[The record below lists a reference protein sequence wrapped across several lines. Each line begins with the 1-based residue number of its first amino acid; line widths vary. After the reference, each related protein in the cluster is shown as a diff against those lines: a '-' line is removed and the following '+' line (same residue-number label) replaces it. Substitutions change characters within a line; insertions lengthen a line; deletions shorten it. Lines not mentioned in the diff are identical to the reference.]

1 MTSTDEHRQ
10 IMSPS
15 GAGEG
20 EQKTEFHAL
29 ALDLGSSSVR
39 AVLGSYRQGV
49 VSTEEVFRL
58 HHQAV
63 DDHGTLTWDL
73 ERIMDGVRRSIAMA
87 TQRLGRAPDSIGI
100 DTWGVDYGLLDAQ
113 GELLRAP
120 RAYRDRRMAR
130 WAADLDR
137 ALPAETAWQETGIL
151 PQQINTVYQL
161 YADLRQEPDLIER
174 VDRFLPLP
182 DLVAHLLGAPAQS
195 GRAIASTT
203 GLASPGARDWSAHV
217 LQAAGIPEGWMPPL
231 VDDATVAGTTSEGIS
246 IVRPGGHDTA
256 CAVHA
261 LGLAGDEVRLFI
273 SSGSWSLIGA
283 AVPSP
288 ILDGAALRAG
298 LTNEV
303 RTDGGIRL
311 LRNLT
316 GFWLLQ
322 ECQRSWNEPDTGA
335 LVEAAGECASLG
347 VVIDP
352 DDELFASPG
361 DMPAKIARWCRDH
374 YAVEPEGPAQT
385 VRLILESLACAHA
398 AYAQGLQDV
407 VGDLLDP
414 ASPIHLVGGGAR
426 NSLLPA
432 MTAAAC
438 NRRVVVGTPEASALG
453 NILAQLEATG
463 AVEPASRGEVLRR
476 SVRLVDV
483 EPSDSIVPPS
493 AFDVMRERLLN
504 ATVR

>member
-1 MTSTDEHRQ
+1 MTSTDEH
-10 IMSPS
+10 
-15 GAGEG
+15 
-20 EQKTEFHAL
+20 HAL

-39 AVLGSYRQGV
+39 AVLGSYRQGAI
-49 VSTEEVFRL
+49 STEEVFRL

-73 ERIMDGVRRSIAMA
+73 ERIMDGARRSIVEV
-87 TQRLGRAPDSIGI
+87 TERLGRAPDSIGI

-120 RAYRDRRMAR
+120 RAYRDGRMAR
-130 WAADLDR
+130 WATDLDR
-137 ALPAETAWQETGIL
+137 AISPETAWRATGIL

-161 YADLRQEPDLIER
+161 YADLRQEPDLVDR

-182 DLVAHLLGAPAQS
+182 DLVAHLLGAPAKA

-203 GLASPGARDWSAHV
+203 GLASPGARHWASQV
-217 LQAAGIPEGWMPPL
+217 LEATGIPERWMPPL
-231 VDDATVAGTTSEGIS
+231 VDDATVAGTTPEGIT

-261 LGLAGDEVRLFI
+261 LGLRGDEVRLFI

-283 AVPSP
+283 VVPRP
-288 ILDGAALRAG
+288 VLDEAALRAG

-322 ECQRSWNEPDTGA
+322 ECQRSWDEPDTGA
-335 LVEAAGECASLG
+335 LVKAAGECTSLG

-476 SVRLVDV
+476 SARLVDV
-483 EPSDSIVPPS
+483 EPTDSIVDPS
-493 AFDVMRERLLN
+493 TFDAMRERLLN
-504 ATVR
+504 VTTG

>member
-1 MTSTDEHRQ
+1 MTSTDEH
-10 IMSPS
+10 
-15 GAGEG
+15 
-20 EQKTEFHAL
+20 HAL

-49 VSTEEVFRL
+49 ISTEEVFRL
-58 HHQAV
+58 HHQVV
-63 DDHGTLTWDL
+63 DDQGTLTWDL
-73 ERIMDGVRRSIAMA
+73 ERIMDGARRSIVEA
-87 TQRLGRAPDSIGI
+87 TGRLGRAPDSIGI

-120 RAYRDRRMAR
+120 RAYRDGRMAR
-130 WAADLDR
+130 WAADLDQAISPEAAWR
-137 ALPAETAWQETGIL
+137 ATGIL

-161 YADLRQEPDLIER
+161 YADLRQEPDLVDR

-182 DLVAHLLGAPAQS
+182 DLVAYLLGAPAGA

-203 GLASPGARDWSAHV
+203 GLASPGARHWAPQV
-217 LQAAGIPEGWMPPL
+217 LETTGIPERWMPPL
-231 VDDATVAGTTSEGIS
+231 VDDATVAGTTPEGIT

-261 LGLAGDEVRLFI
+261 LGLRGDEARLFI

-283 AVPSP
+283 VVPHP
-288 ILDGAALRAG
+288 VLDEAALRVG

-322 ECQRSWNEPDTGA
+322 ECQRSWDEPDTGA
-335 LVEAAGECASLG
+335 LVKAAGECTSLG

-352 DDELFASPG
+352 DDALFATPG
-361 DMPAKIARWCRDH
+361 DMPAKIAHWCRDH
-374 YAVEPEGPAQT
+374 YAVEPEGSAQT

-398 AYAQGLQDV
+398 AYAQGLQNV
-407 VGDLLDP
+407 VGDLLAP

-463 AVEPASRGEVLRR
+463 AVEPGSRGEVLRR
-476 SVRLVDV
+476 SVSLVDV
-483 EPSDSIVPPS
+483 DPSDSIVPPG
-493 AFDVMRERLLN
+493 AFDIMRERLLN

>member
-1 MTSTDEHRQ
+1 MTSTDEH
-10 IMSPS
+10 
-15 GAGEG
+15 
-20 EQKTEFHAL
+20 HAL

-39 AVLGSYRQGV
+39 AVLGSYRQGAI
-49 VSTEEVFRL
+49 STEEVFRL

-73 ERIMDGVRRSIAMA
+73 ERIMDGARRSIVEA
-87 TQRLGRAPDSIGI
+87 TERLGRAPDSIGI

-120 RAYRDRRMAR
+120 RAYRDGRMAR
-130 WAADLDR
+130 WATDLDR
-137 ALPAETAWQETGIL
+137 AISPEAAWRATGIL

-161 YADLRQEPDLIER
+161 YADLRQEPDLIGR
-174 VDRFLPLP
+174 VARFLPLP
-182 DLVAHLLGAPAQS
+182 DLVAHLLGAPVQA

-203 GLASPGARDWSAHV
+203 GLASPGAREWSARV
-217 LQAAGIPEGWMPPL
+217 LQAAEIPEEWMPPL
-231 VDDATVAGTTSEGIS
+231 VDDATVAGTTPEGIT

-288 ILDGAALRAG
+288 VLDAAALRAG

-322 ECQRSWNEPDTGA
+322 ECQRAWNEPDTGA
-335 LVEAAGECASLG
+335 LVEAAGDCASIG

-361 DMPAKIARWCRDH
+361 DMPAKIAQWCRSH
-374 YAVEPEGPAQT
+374 YKVAPEGPAQT

-463 AVEPASRGEVLRR
+463 TVEPASRGEVLRR

-483 EPSDSIVPPS
+483 EPSDSIVDPS
-493 AFDVMRERLLN
+493 TFDAMRERLLN
-504 ATVR
+504 VTAG

>member
-1 MTSTDEHRQ
+1 MTSTDEH
-10 IMSPS
+10 
-15 GAGEG
+15 
-20 EQKTEFHAL
+20 HAL

-39 AVLGSYRQGV
+39 AVLGSYRQGAI
-49 VSTEEVFRL
+49 STEEVFRL

-73 ERIMDGVRRSIAMA
+73 ERIMDGARRSIVEV
-87 TQRLGRAPDSIGI
+87 TERLGRAPDSIGI

-120 RAYRDRRMAR
+120 RAYRDGRMAR
-130 WAADLDR
+130 WATDLDR
-137 ALPAETAWQETGIL
+137 AISPETAWRATGIL

-161 YADLRQEPDLIER
+161 YADLRQEPDLVDR

-182 DLVAHLLGAPAQS
+182 DLVAHLLGAPAKA

-203 GLASPGARDWSAHV
+203 GLASPGARHWASQV
-217 LQAAGIPEGWMPPL
+217 LEATGIPERWMPPL

-261 LGLAGDEVRLFI
+261 LGLRGDEVRLFI

-283 AVPSP
+283 VVPRP
-288 ILDGAALRAG
+288 VLDEAALRAG

-322 ECQRSWNEPDTGA
+322 ECQRSWDEPDTGA
-335 LVEAAGECASLG
+335 LVKAAGECTSLG

-398 AYAQGLQDV
+398 AYAQGLQNV
-407 VGDLLDP
+407 VGDLLDS

-476 SVRLVDV
+476 SARLVDV
-483 EPSDSIVPPS
+483 EPTDSIVDPS
-493 AFDVMRERLLN
+493 TFDAMRERLLN
-504 ATVR
+504 VTTG

>member
-1 MTSTDEHRQ
+1 MTSTDEH
-10 IMSPS
+10 
-15 GAGEG
+15 
-20 EQKTEFHAL
+20 HAL

-39 AVLGSYRQGV
+39 AVLGSYRQGA

-100 DTWGVDYGLLDAQ
+100 DTWGVDYGLLDAH

-137 ALPAETAWQETGIL
+137 ALPVEAAWRETGIL

-161 YADLRQEPDLIER
+161 YADLRQEPDLVDR

-182 DLVAHLLGAPAQS
+182 DLVAHLLGAPAEA

-203 GLASPGARDWSAHV
+203 GLASPGARHWASQV
-217 LQAAGIPEGWMPPL
+217 LEATGIPERWMPPL
-231 VDDATVAGTTSEGIS
+231 VDDATVAGMTPEGIT

-261 LGLAGDEVRLFI
+261 LGLRGDEVRLFI

-283 AVPSP
+283 VVPHP
-288 ILDGAALRAG
+288 VLDEAAPRAG

-335 LVEAAGECASLG
+335 LVKAAGECSSLG

>member
-1 MTSTDEHRQ
+1 MTSTDEH
-10 IMSPS
+10 
-15 GAGEG
+15 
-20 EQKTEFHAL
+20 HAL

-39 AVLGSYRQGV
+39 AVLGSYRQGAI
-49 VSTEEVFRL
+49 STEEVFRL

-73 ERIMDGVRRSIAMA
+73 ERIMDGARRSIVEV
-87 TQRLGRAPDSIGI
+87 TERLGRAPDSIGI

-120 RAYRDRRMAR
+120 RAYRDGRMAR
-130 WAADLDR
+130 WATDLDR
-137 ALPAETAWQETGIL
+137 AISPETAWRATGIL

-161 YADLRQEPDLIER
+161 YADLRQEPDLVDR
-174 VDRFLPLP
+174 VDRFLLLP
-182 DLVAHLLGAPAQS
+182 DLVAHLLGAPAKA

-203 GLASPGARDWSAHV
+203 GLASPGARHWASQV
-217 LQAAGIPEGWMPPL
+217 LEATGIPERWMPPL
-231 VDDATVAGTTSEGIS
+231 VDDATVAGTTPEGIT

-261 LGLAGDEVRLFI
+261 LGLRGDEVRLFI

-283 AVPSP
+283 VVPRP
-288 ILDGAALRAG
+288 VLDEAALRAG

-322 ECQRSWNEPDTGA
+322 ECQRSWDEPDTGA
-335 LVEAAGECASLG
+335 LVKAAGECTSLG

-476 SVRLVDV
+476 SARLVDV
-483 EPSDSIVPPS
+483 EPTDSIVDPS
-493 AFDVMRERLLN
+493 TFDAMRERLLN
-504 ATVR
+504 VTTG

>member
-1 MTSTDEHRQ
+1 MTSTDEH
-10 IMSPS
+10 
-15 GAGEG
+15 
-20 EQKTEFHAL
+20 HAL

-49 VSTEEVFRL
+49 ISTEEVFRL
-58 HHQAV
+58 HHQVV
-63 DDHGTLTWDL
+63 DDQGTLTWDL
-73 ERIMDGVRRSIAMA
+73 ERIMDGARRSIVEA
-87 TQRLGRAPDSIGI
+87 TERLGRAPDSIGI

-120 RAYRDRRMAR
+120 RAYRDGRMAR
-130 WAADLDR
+130 WATDLDR
-137 ALPAETAWQETGIL
+137 AISPEAAWRATGIL

-161 YADLRQEPDLIER
+161 YADLRQEPDLVDR

-182 DLVAHLLGAPAQS
+182 DLVAHLLGAPVEA

-203 GLASPGARDWSAHV
+203 GLASPGARHWASQV
-217 LQAAGIPEGWMPPL
+217 LEATGIPERWMPPL
-231 VDDATVAGTTSEGIS
+231 VDDATVAGMTPEGIT

-261 LGLAGDEVRLFI
+261 LGLRGDEVRLFI

-335 LVEAAGECASLG
+335 LVEAAGQCASLG

-352 DDELFASPG
+352 DDELFSTPG
-361 DMPAKIARWCRDH
+361 DMPDKIAQWCRSH
-374 YAVEPEGPAQT
+374 YKVAPEGPAQT

>member
-1 MTSTDEHRQ
+1 MTSTDEH
-10 IMSPS
+10 
-15 GAGEG
+15 
-20 EQKTEFHAL
+20 HAL

-49 VSTEEVFRL
+49 ISTEEVFRL

-100 DTWGVDYGLLDAQ
+100 DTWGVDYGLLDAH

-137 ALPAETAWQETGIL
+137 ALPVEAAWRETGIL

-161 YADLRQEPDLIER
+161 YADLMQEPDLIDR

-182 DLVAHLLGAPAQS
+182 DLVAHLLGAPAQA

-203 GLASPGARDWSAHV
+203 GLASPGAREWSARV
-217 LQAAGIPEGWMPPL
+217 LQATGIPEGWMPPL
-231 VDDATVAGTTSEGIS
+231 VDDATVAGATPEGIT

-288 ILDGAALRAG
+288 VLDAAALRAG

-322 ECQRSWNEPDTGA
+322 ECQRAWNEPDTGA
-335 LVEAAGECASLG
+335 LVEAAGDCASLG

-352 DDELFASPG
+352 MMSSSPV
-361 DMPAKIARWCRDH
+361 PATCR
-374 YAVEPEGPAQT
+374 
-385 VRLILESLACAHA
+385 
-398 AYAQGLQDV
+398 
-407 VGDLLDP
+407 
-414 ASPIHLVGGGAR
+414 
-426 NSLLPA
+426 
-432 MTAAAC
+432 
-438 NRRVVVGTPEASALG
+438 
-453 NILAQLEATG
+453 
-463 AVEPASRGEVLRR
+463 RR
-476 SVRLVDV
+476 S
-483 EPSDSIVPPS
+483 PSGAAVTTRWLPRGRRRRSGSSSSRSPAPTPPTPRGCRTSS
-493 AFDVMRERLLN
+493 ATSWIRRHRSTWWEVGL
-504 ATVR
+504 ATASCRP

>member
-1 MTSTDEHRQ
+1 MTSTDEH
-10 IMSPS
+10 
-15 GAGEG
+15 
-20 EQKTEFHAL
+20 HAL

-39 AVLGSYRQGV
+39 AVLGSYRQGAI
-49 VSTEEVFRL
+49 STEEVFRL

-73 ERIMDGVRRSIAMA
+73 ERIMDGARRSIVEA
-87 TQRLGRAPDSIGI
+87 TERLGRAPDSIGI

-113 GELLRAP
+113 GTLLRAP
-120 RAYRDRRMAR
+120 RAYRDGRMAR

-137 ALPAETAWQETGIL
+137 AISPEAAWRETGVL

-161 YADLRQEPDLIER
+161 YADLREEPGLVDR

-182 DLVAHLLGAPAQS
+182 DLVSYLLGAPAEA

-203 GLASPGARDWSAHV
+203 GLASPGAQCWS
-217 LQAAGIPEGWMPPL
+217 PL
-231 VDDATVAGTTSEGIS
+231 VDDATVAGKTPEGIT

-261 LGLAGDEVRLFI
+261 LGLANDDVHLFI
-273 SSGSWSLIGA
+273 SSGSWSLIGVT
-283 AVPSP
+283 VPDP
-288 ILDGAALRAG
+288 VLDEATLRSG

-335 LVEAAGECASLG
+335 LVKAAGECASLG

-352 DDELFASPG
+352 DDALFATPG
-361 DMPAKIARWCRDH
+361 DMPGKIAQWCRDH
-374 YAVEPEGPAQT
+374 YKVAPEGPAQT

-398 AYAQGLQDV
+398 AYAQGLQNV

-463 AVEPASRGEVLRR
+463 TVDPASRGEVLRR

-483 EPSDSIVPPS
+483 EPSDSIVDPS
-493 AFDVMRERLLN
+493 TFDAMRERLLN
-504 ATVR
+504 VTAG

>member
-1 MTSTDEHRQ
+1 MTSTDEH
-10 IMSPS
+10 
-15 GAGEG
+15 
-20 EQKTEFHAL
+20 HAL

-39 AVLGSYRQGV
+39 AVLGSYRQGAI
-49 VSTEEVFRL
+49 STEEVFRL

-73 ERIMDGVRRSIAMA
+73 ERIMDGARRSIVEV
-87 TQRLGRAPDSIGI
+87 TERLGRAPDSIGI

-120 RAYRDRRMAR
+120 RAYRDGRMAR
-130 WAADLDR
+130 WATDLDR
-137 ALPAETAWQETGIL
+137 AISPETAWRATGIL

-161 YADLRQEPDLIER
+161 YADLRQEPDLVDR

-182 DLVAHLLGAPAQS
+182 DLVAHLLGAPAKA

-203 GLASPGARDWSAHV
+203 GLASPGARHWASQV
-217 LQAAGIPEGWMPPL
+217 LEATGIPERWMPPL
-231 VDDATVAGTTSEGIS
+231 VDDATVAGMTPEGIT

-261 LGLAGDEVRLFI
+261 LGLRGDEVRLFI

-283 AVPSP
+283 VVPHP
-288 ILDGAALRAG
+288 VLDEAALRAG

-322 ECQRSWNEPDTGA
+322 ECQRSWDEPDTGA
-335 LVEAAGECASLG
+335 LVKAAGECTSLG

-398 AYAQGLQDV
+398 AYAQGLQNV
-407 VGDLLDP
+407 VGDLLDS

-476 SVRLVDV
+476 SARLVDV
-483 EPSDSIVPPS
+483 EPTDSIVDPS
-493 AFDVMRERLLN
+493 TFDAMRERLLN
-504 ATVR
+504 VTTG

>member
-1 MTSTDEHRQ
+1 MTSTDEH
-10 IMSPS
+10 
-15 GAGEG
+15 
-20 EQKTEFHAL
+20 HAL

-39 AVLGSYRQGV
+39 AVLGSYRQGAI
-49 VSTEEVFRL
+49 STEEVFRL

-73 ERIMDGVRRSIAMA
+73 ERIMDGARRSIVEA
-87 TQRLGRAPDSIGI
+87 TERLGRAPDSIGI

-120 RAYRDRRMAR
+120 RAYRDGRMAR
-130 WAADLDR
+130 WATDLDR
-137 ALPAETAWQETGIL
+137 AISPEAAWRATGIL

-161 YADLRQEPDLIER
+161 YADLRQEPDLVDR

-182 DLVAHLLGAPAQS
+182 DLVAHLLGAPAEA

-203 GLASPGARDWSAHV
+203 GLASPGARHWASQV
-217 LQAAGIPEGWMPPL
+217 LEATGIPERWMPPL
-231 VDDATVAGTTSEGIS
+231 VDDATVAGMTPEGIT

-261 LGLAGDEVRLFI
+261 LGLRGDEVRLFI

-288 ILDGAALRAG
+288 VLDEAALRAG

-322 ECQRSWNEPDTGA
+322 ECQRAWSEPDTGA
-335 LVEAAGECASLG
+335 LVEAAGQCASLG

-352 DDELFASPG
+352 DDELFSTPG
-361 DMPAKIARWCRDH
+361 DMPDKIAQWCRSH
-374 YAVEPEGPAQT
+374 YKVAPEGPAQT

>member
-1 MTSTDEHRQ
+1 MTSTDEH
-10 IMSPS
+10 
-15 GAGEG
+15 
-20 EQKTEFHAL
+20 HAL

-49 VSTEEVFRL
+49 ISTEEVFRL

-73 ERIMDGVRRSIAMA
+73 ERIMDGARRSIVEV
-87 TQRLGRAPDSIGI
+87 TERLGRAPDSIGI

-120 RAYRDRRMAR
+120 RAYRDGRMAR
-130 WAADLDR
+130 WATDLDR
-137 ALPAETAWQETGIL
+137 AISPETAWRATGIL

-161 YADLRQEPDLIER
+161 YADLRQEPDLVDR
-174 VDRFLPLP
+174 VDRFLLLP
-182 DLVAHLLGAPAQS
+182 DLVAHLLGAPAKA

-203 GLASPGARDWSAHV
+203 GLASPGARHWASQV
-217 LQAAGIPEGWMPPL
+217 LEATGIPERWMPPL
-231 VDDATVAGTTSEGIS
+231 VDDATVAGTTPEGIT

-261 LGLAGDEVRLFI
+261 LGLRGDEVRLFI

-283 AVPSP
+283 VVPRP
-288 ILDGAALRAG
+288 VLDEAALRAG

-322 ECQRSWNEPDTGA
+322 ECQRSWDEPDTGA
-335 LVEAAGECASLG
+335 LVKAAGECTSLG

-398 AYAQGLQDV
+398 AYAQGLQNV

-476 SVRLVDV
+476 SARLVDV
-483 EPSDSIVPPS
+483 EPTDSIVDPS
-493 AFDVMRERLLN
+493 TFDAMRERLLN
-504 ATVR
+504 VTTG

>member
-1 MTSTDEHRQ
+1 MTSTDEH
-10 IMSPS
+10 
-15 GAGEG
+15 
-20 EQKTEFHAL
+20 HAL

-39 AVLGSYRQGV
+39 AVLGSYRQGAI
-49 VSTEEVFRL
+49 STEEVFRL

-73 ERIMDGVRRSIAMA
+73 ERIMNGARRSIVEV
-87 TQRLGRAPDSIGI
+87 TERLGRAPDSIGI

-120 RAYRDRRMAR
+120 RAYRDGRMAR
-130 WAADLDR
+130 WATDLDR
-137 ALPAETAWQETGIL
+137 AISPETAWRATGIL

-161 YADLRQEPDLIER
+161 YADLRQEPDLVDR
-174 VDRFLPLP
+174 VDRFLLLP
-182 DLVAHLLGAPAQS
+182 DLVAHLLGAPAKA

-203 GLASPGARDWSAHV
+203 GLASPGARHWASQV
-217 LQAAGIPEGWMPPL
+217 LEATGIPERWMPPL
-231 VDDATVAGTTSEGIS
+231 VDDATVAGTTPEGIT

-261 LGLAGDEVRLFI
+261 LGLRGDEVRLFI

-283 AVPSP
+283 VVPRP
-288 ILDGAALRAG
+288 VLDEAALRAG

-322 ECQRSWNEPDTGA
+322 ECQRSWDEPDTGA
-335 LVEAAGECASLG
+335 LVKAAGECTSLG

-476 SVRLVDV
+476 SARLVDV
-483 EPSDSIVPPS
+483 EPTDSIVDPS
-493 AFDVMRERLLN
+493 TFDAMRERLLN
-504 ATVR
+504 VTTG

>member
-1 MTSTDEHRQ
+1 MTSTDEH
-10 IMSPS
+10 
-15 GAGEG
+15 
-20 EQKTEFHAL
+20 HAL

-39 AVLGSYRQGV
+39 AVLGSYRQGAI
-49 VSTEEVFRL
+49 STEEVFRL

-73 ERIMDGVRRSIAMA
+73 ERIMDGARRSIVEA
-87 TQRLGRAPDSIGI
+87 TERLGRAPDSIGI

-120 RAYRDRRMAR
+120 RAYRDGRMAR
-130 WAADLDR
+130 WATDLDR
-137 ALPAETAWQETGIL
+137 AISPEAAWRATGIL

-161 YADLRQEPDLIER
+161 YADLRQEPDLVDR

-182 DLVAHLLGAPAQS
+182 DLVAHLLGAPAEA

-203 GLASPGARDWSAHV
+203 GLASPGARHWASQV
-217 LQAAGIPEGWMPPL
+217 LEATGIPERWMPPL
-231 VDDATVAGTTSEGIS
+231 VDDATVAGTTPEGIT

-261 LGLAGDEVRLFI
+261 LGLRGDEVRLFI

-288 ILDGAALRAG
+288 VLDEAALRAG

-322 ECQRSWNEPDTGA
+322 ECQRAWSEPDTGA
-335 LVEAAGECASLG
+335 LVEAAGQCASLG

-352 DDELFASPG
+352 DDELFSTPG
-361 DMPAKIARWCRDH
+361 DMPDKIAQWCRSH
-374 YAVEPEGPAQT
+374 YKVAPEGPAQT

>member
-1 MTSTDEHRQ
+1 MTSTDEH
-10 IMSPS
+10 
-15 GAGEG
+15 
-20 EQKTEFHAL
+20 HAL

-39 AVLGSYRQGV
+39 AVLGSYRQGAI
-49 VSTEEVFRL
+49 STEEVFRL

-73 ERIMDGVRRSIAMA
+73 ERIMDGARRSIVEV
-87 TQRLGRAPDSIGI
+87 TERLGRAPDSIGI

-120 RAYRDRRMAR
+120 RAYRDGRMAR
-130 WAADLDR
+130 WATDLDR
-137 ALPAETAWQETGIL
+137 AISPETAWRATGIL

-161 YADLRQEPDLIER
+161 YADLRQEPDLVDR
-174 VDRFLPLP
+174 VDRFLLLP
-182 DLVAHLLGAPAQS
+182 DLVAHLLGAPAKA

-203 GLASPGARDWSAHV
+203 GLASPGARHWASQV
-217 LQAAGIPEGWMPPL
+217 LEATGIPERWMPPL

-261 LGLAGDEVRLFI
+261 LGLRGDEVRLFI

-283 AVPSP
+283 VVPRP
-288 ILDGAALRAG
+288 VLDEAALRAG

-322 ECQRSWNEPDTGA
+322 ECQRSWDEPDTGA
-335 LVEAAGECASLG
+335 LVKAAGECTSLG

-398 AYAQGLQDV
+398 AYAQGLQNV

-476 SVRLVDV
+476 SARLVDV
-483 EPSDSIVPPS
+483 EPTDSIVDPS
-493 AFDVMRERLLN
+493 TFDAMRERLLN
-504 ATVR
+504 VTTG

>member
-1 MTSTDEHRQ
+1 MTSTDEH
-10 IMSPS
+10 
-15 GAGEG
+15 
-20 EQKTEFHAL
+20 HAL

-39 AVLGSYRQGV
+39 AVLGSYRQGAI
-49 VSTEEVFRL
+49 STEEVFRL

-73 ERIMDGVRRSIAMA
+73 ERIMDGARRSIVEA
-87 TQRLGRAPDSIGI
+87 TERLGRAPDSIGI

-120 RAYRDRRMAR
+120 RAYRDGRMAR
-130 WAADLDR
+130 WATDLDR
-137 ALPAETAWQETGIL
+137 AISPEAAWRATGIL

-161 YADLRQEPDLIER
+161 YADLRQEPDLVDR

-182 DLVAHLLGAPAQS
+182 DLVAHLLGAPAEA

-203 GLASPGARDWSAHV
+203 GLASPGARHWASQV
-217 LQAAGIPEGWMPPL
+217 LEATGIPERWMPPL
-231 VDDATVAGTTSEGIS
+231 VDDATVAGMTPEGIT

-261 LGLAGDEVRLFI
+261 LGLRGDEVRLFI

-288 ILDGAALRAG
+288 VLDEAALRAG

-322 ECQRSWNEPDTGA
+322 ECQRAWSEPDTGA
-335 LVEAAGECASLG
+335 LVEAAGQCASLW

-352 DDELFASPG
+352 DDELFSTPG
-361 DMPAKIARWCRDH
+361 DMPDKIAQWCRSH
-374 YAVEPEGPAQT
+374 YKVAPEGPAQT

>member
-1 MTSTDEHRQ
+1 MTSTDEH
-10 IMSPS
+10 
-15 GAGEG
+15 
-20 EQKTEFHAL
+20 HAL

-39 AVLGSYRQGV
+39 AVLGSYRQGAI
-49 VSTEEVFRL
+49 STEEVFRL

-73 ERIMDGVRRSIAMA
+73 ERIMDGARRSIVEA
-87 TQRLGRAPDSIGI
+87 TERLGRAPDSIGI

-120 RAYRDRRMAR
+120 RAYRDGRMAR
-130 WAADLDR
+130 WATDLDR
-137 ALPAETAWQETGIL
+137 AISPETAWRATGIL

-161 YADLRQEPDLIER
+161 YADLRQEPDLVDR

-182 DLVAHLLGAPAQS
+182 DLVAHLLGAPAKA

-203 GLASPGARDWSAHV
+203 GLASPGARHWASQV
-217 LQAAGIPEGWMPPL
+217 LEATGIPERWMPPL
-231 VDDATVAGTTSEGIS
+231 VDDATVAGMTPEGIT

-261 LGLAGDEVRLFI
+261 LGLRGDEVRLFI

-283 AVPSP
+283 VVPHP
-288 ILDGAALRAG
+288 VLDEAALRAG

-322 ECQRSWNEPDTGA
+322 ECQRSWDEPDTGA
-335 LVEAAGECASLG
+335 LVKAAGECSSLG

-398 AYAQGLQDV
+398 AYAQGLQNV

>member
-1 MTSTDEHRQ
+1 MTSTDEH
-10 IMSPS
+10 
-15 GAGEG
+15 
-20 EQKTEFHAL
+20 HAL

-39 AVLGSYRQGV
+39 AVLGSYRQGAI
-49 VSTEEVFRL
+49 STEEVFRL

-73 ERIMDGVRRSIAMA
+73 ERIMDGARRSIVEA
-87 TQRLGRAPDSIGI
+87 TERLGRAPDSIGI

-120 RAYRDRRMAR
+120 RAYRDGRMAR
-130 WAADLDR
+130 WATDLDR
-137 ALPAETAWQETGIL
+137 AISPEAAWRATGIL

-161 YADLRQEPDLIER
+161 YADLRQEPDLVDR

-182 DLVAHLLGAPAQS
+182 DLVAHLLGAPAKA

-203 GLASPGARDWSAHV
+203 GLASPGARHWASQV
-217 LQAAGIPEGWMPPL
+217 LEATGIPERWMPPL
-231 VDDATVAGTTSEGIS
+231 VDDATVAGTTPEGIT

-261 LGLAGDEVRLFI
+261 LGLRGDEVRLFI

-283 AVPSP
+283 VVPRP
-288 ILDGAALRAG
+288 VLDEAALRAG

-322 ECQRSWNEPDTGA
+322 ECQRSWDEPDTGA
-335 LVEAAGECASLG
+335 LVKVAGECTSLG

-398 AYAQGLQDV
+398 AYAQGLQNV

-476 SVRLVDV
+476 SARLVDV
-483 EPSDSIVPPS
+483 EPTDSIVDPS
-493 AFDVMRERLLN
+493 TFDAMRERLLN
-504 ATVR
+504 VTTG

>member
-1 MTSTDEHRQ
+1 MTSTDEH
-10 IMSPS
+10 
-15 GAGEG
+15 
-20 EQKTEFHAL
+20 HAL

-39 AVLGSYRQGV
+39 AVLGSYRQGAI
-49 VSTEEVFRL
+49 STEEVFRL

-73 ERIMDGVRRSIAMA
+73 ERIMDGARRSIVEV
-87 TQRLGRAPDSIGI
+87 TERLGRAPDSIGI

-120 RAYRDRRMAR
+120 RAYRDGRMAR
-130 WAADLDR
+130 WATDLDR
-137 ALPAETAWQETGIL
+137 AISPETAWRATGIL

-161 YADLRQEPDLIER
+161 YADLRQEPDLVDR

-182 DLVAHLLGAPAQS
+182 DLVAHLLGAPAKA

-203 GLASPGARDWSAHV
+203 GLASPGARHWASQV
-217 LQAAGIPEGWMPPL
+217 LEATGIPERWMPPL
-231 VDDATVAGTTSEGIS
+231 VDDATVAGKTPEGIT

-261 LGLAGDEVRLFI
+261 LGLRGDEVRLFI

-283 AVPSP
+283 VVPRP
-288 ILDGAALRAG
+288 VLDEAALRAG

-322 ECQRSWNEPDTGA
+322 ECQRSWDEPDTGA
-335 LVEAAGECASLG
+335 LVKAAGECTSLG

-398 AYAQGLQDV
+398 AYAQGLQNV
-407 VGDLLDP
+407 VGDLLDS

-476 SVRLVDV
+476 SARLVDV
-483 EPSDSIVPPS
+483 EPTDSIVDPS
-493 AFDVMRERLLN
+493 TFDAMRERLLN
-504 ATVR
+504 VTTG

>member
-1 MTSTDEHRQ
+1 MTSTGEH
-10 IMSPS
+10 
-15 GAGEG
+15 
-20 EQKTEFHAL
+20 HAL

-39 AVLGSYRQGV
+39 AVLGTYRQGAI
-49 VSTEEVFRL
+49 STEEVFRL
-58 HHQAV
+58 HHQVV
-63 DDHGTLTWDL
+63 DDRGTLTWDL

-87 TQRLGRAPDSIGI
+87 TQRLGRVPDSIGI
-100 DTWGVDYGLLDAQ
+100 DTWGVDYGLFDAH

-137 ALPAETAWQETGIL
+137 ALPAETAWKETGIL

-161 YADLRQEPDLIER
+161 YADLRQEPDLVDR

-182 DLVAHLLGAPAQS
+182 DLVAHLLGAPAEA

-203 GLASPGARDWSAHV
+203 GLVSPGARHWASQV
-217 LQAAGIPEGWMPPL
+217 LEATGIPERWMPPL
-231 VDDATVAGTTSEGIS
+231 VDDATVAGMTPEGIT

-261 LGLAGDEVRLFI
+261 LGLRGDEVRLFI

-283 AVPSP
+283 VVPHP
-288 ILDGAALRAG
+288 VLDEAAPRAG

-322 ECQRSWNEPDTGA
+322 ECQRSWDEPDTGA
-335 LVEAAGECASLG
+335 LVKAAGECSSLG

>member
-1 MTSTDEHRQ
+1 
-10 IMSPS
+10 
-15 GAGEG
+15 
-20 EQKTEFHAL
+20 
-29 ALDLGSSSVR
+29 
-39 AVLGSYRQGV
+39 
-49 VSTEEVFRL
+49 
-58 HHQAV
+58 
-63 DDHGTLTWDL
+63 
-73 ERIMDGVRRSIAMA
+73 
-87 TQRLGRAPDSIGI
+87 
-100 DTWGVDYGLLDAQ
+100 
-113 GELLRAP
+113 
-120 RAYRDRRMAR
+120 
-130 WAADLDR
+130 
-137 ALPAETAWQETGIL
+137 
-151 PQQINTVYQL
+151 
-161 YADLRQEPDLIER
+161 
-174 VDRFLPLP
+174 
-182 DLVAHLLGAPAQS
+182 
-195 GRAIASTT
+195 
-203 GLASPGARDWSAHV
+203 
-217 LQAAGIPEGWMPPL
+217 MPPL
-231 VDDATVAGTTSEGIS
+231 VDDATVAGMTPEGIT

-261 LGLAGDEVRLFI
+261 LGLRGDEVRLFI

-283 AVPSP
+283 VVPHP
-288 ILDGAALRAG
+288 VLDEAALRAG

-322 ECQRSWNEPDTGA
+322 ECQRSWDEPDTGA
-335 LVEAAGECASLG
+335 LVKAAGECSSLG

-504 ATVR
+504 ATVRCSLDIRGFTPIHPLRQYLSTRF